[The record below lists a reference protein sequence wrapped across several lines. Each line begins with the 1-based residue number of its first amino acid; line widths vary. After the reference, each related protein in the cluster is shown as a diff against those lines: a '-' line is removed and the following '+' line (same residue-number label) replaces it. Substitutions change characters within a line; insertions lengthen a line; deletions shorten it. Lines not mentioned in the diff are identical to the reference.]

1 MSDHESSPYLFG
13 DDLHRDPL
21 RWLLL
26 RNGWIEHSEV
36 PRKYEIW
43 KPAGRRE
50 SSDLAVIV
58 PLDRDRGDYM
68 ELYERAIRELNRY
81 VGDARFAALSDELA
95 AEDDLDLALTTWS
108 RGSETVPGTIRWLEG
123 QQVHMAITQ
132 QLTAAAKSAVSP
144 ARRLGRSGEYF
155 AREFMAA
162 TLLAP
167 SGIGSYVV
175 NAMTPIHR
183 TLPISA
189 AATDNVQ
196 PLERGAI
203 EAVAVLRRLDQALTA
218 IEAGLS
224 ETDERA
230 AVGMLSEQAR
240 RGVSYELVTGLVGF
254 MAGREAAITVPRD
267 VWVADATRKEFAF
280 DPPHVHVLVR
290 LADVLRGEDE
300 STRATITGIVTK
312 LEHEPGSTDYKVR
325 VFTTSRGPVR
335 RVTLHVTEQDYAR
348 CLAAHR
354 ESALVRVDG
363 RLFKDGRLWT
373 INEPERLD
381 VLDADQVA
389 EEEEAE
395 DLFRL
400 ASDDD

>member
-1 MSDHESSPYLFG
+1 MYLFG
-13 DDLHRDPL
+13 DEARLDPL

-26 RNGWIEHSEV
+26 RVGWVEHSQL
-36 PRKYEIW
+36 PGRYALW
-43 KPAGRRE
+43 KPAGQLE
-50 SSDLAVIV
+50 SSDLGVVV
-58 PLDRDRGDYM
+58 PLDSARGDYR
-68 ELYERAIRELNRY
+68 ELYDRAIRELSRY
-81 VGDARFAALSDELA
+81 VGDARFAMLSDELA
-95 AEDDLDLALTTWS
+95 IEDDLDLALTTWS
-108 RGSETVPGTIRWLEG
+108 RGSETVPGTIPWLDG

-132 QLTAAAKSAVSP
+132 LLSAAARSTVAP

-155 AREFMAA
+155 ARQFMAA

-183 TLPISA
+183 TFPISA

-203 EAVAVLRRLDQALTA
+203 EAVAVLRRLDQALTT

-224 ETDERA
+224 ENDGRA

-254 MAGREAAITVPRD
+254 IAGRESAITVPRD
-267 VWVADATRKEFAF
+267 VWAADASPKEFAF

-290 LADVLRGEDE
+290 VAEALKGEDE

-312 LEHEPGSTDYKVR
+312 LEHEPGSADYTVR

-335 RVTLHVTEQDYAR
+335 RVTLHVAEPDYAR

-354 ESALVRVDG
+354 ESAIVRVDG
-363 RLFKDGRLWT
+363 RLFKDGRFWT
-373 INEPERLD
+373 INEPDRLE

-389 EEEEAE
+389 DEEEAE

-400 ASDDD
+400 SDGG

>member
-1 MSDHESSPYLFG
+1 MTDQSLYLFG
-13 DDLHRDPL
+13 DEARRDPL

-26 RNGWIEHSEV
+26 RVGWVEHSQV
-36 PRKYEIW
+36 PGRYALW
-43 KPAGRRE
+43 KPAGQRE
-50 SSDLAVIV
+50 SSDLGVVV
-58 PLDRDRGDYM
+58 PLDSERGDYT
-68 ELYERAIRELNRY
+68 ELYERAIRELSRY
-81 VGDARFAALSDELA
+81 VGDARFGMLSDELA
-95 AEDDLDLALTTWS
+95 TEADLDLALTTWS
-108 RGSETVPGTIRWLEG
+108 RGSETVPGTIRWLDG

-132 QLTAAAKSAVSP
+132 QLTAAAKSAVAP

-183 TLPISA
+183 TLPTSA
-189 AATDNVQ
+189 AAIDNVQ
-196 PLERGAI
+196 PLDGGAI

-224 ETDERA
+224 ERDEGA

-254 MAGREAAITVPRD
+254 MAGRESAITVPRD
-267 VWVADATRKEFAF
+267 VWIADAVPKEFAF

-290 LADVLRGEDE
+290 LAEVLKGEDE
-300 STRATITGIVTK
+300 STRATLTGIVTK
-312 LEHEPGSTDYKVR
+312 LEHEPGSTDYTVR

-348 CLAAHR
+348 CLAAHQ

-363 RLFKDGRLWT
+363 RLFKDGRFWT
-373 INEPERLD
+373 INEPEGLD
-381 VLDADQVA
+381 ILDADLVA

-400 ASDDD
+400 DSDD